1 MRWVVHYRR
10 WISLSFT
17 QPLDILRLVPELVA
31 FLSILDDFYPETS
44 GITLSCELVAGLTM
58 FAAMPYI
65 LAVNPSILLILTKNS
80 GSESCFMTRR
90 YH

>member
-1 MRWVVHYRR
+1 MGCTSSAVDFAFFHSTTRY
-10 WISLSFT
+10 S
-17 QPLDILRLVPELVA
+17 RLVPELVA

-44 GITLSCELVAGLTM
+44 GITLSCELVAGLTI

-65 LAVNPSILLILTKNS
+65 LAVNPSILSILTKNS